1 VDGKIETGCSY
12 SAASD
17 IQMAVIEKGSFEV
30 ISRSPTQ
37 TQRIGMRLGELLQ
50 PGDVVGLEGDLG
62 AGKTTL
68 AQGIASGW
76 GSYDSVTSPTF
87 VLVNVYRRLD
97 QNQLFH
103 LDAYRLSGPEE
114 AIDLD
119 IDALLAQGPLL
130 VEWADRV
137 KDALPDEFMW
147 IKMKLINDEQRDF
160 IVHAS
165 GERHKYLLQ
174 KLRGDIYGA

>member
-1 VDGKIETGCSY
+1 
-12 SAASD
+12 
-17 IQMAVIEKGSFEV
+17 MAVIEKGSFEV

-37 TQRIGMRLGELLQ
+37 TRRIGMRLGELLM
-50 PGDVVGLEGDLG
+50 PGDVVCMEGNLG

-103 LDAYRLSGPEE
+103 MDAYRLSGPDE
-114 AIDLD
+114 ALDLD
-119 IDALLAQGPLL
+119 IDAMLTQGPLII
-130 VEWADRV
+130 EWADRV
-137 KDALPDEFMW
+137 NEALPEDFIW
-147 IKMKLINDEQRDF
+147 INMKLINDEQRDF
-160 IVHAS
+160 IVKAR
-165 GERHKYLLQ
+165 GDRHKFLLEQ
-174 KLRGDIYGA
+174 FRGDIYGV

>member
-1 VDGKIETGCSY
+1 
-12 SAASD
+12 
-17 IQMAVIEKGSFEV
+17 MAVIEKGSFEV

-37 TQRIGMRLGELLQ
+37 TRRVGMRLGELLM
-50 PGDVVGLEGDLG
+50 PGDVVCMEGNLG

-97 QNQLFH
+97 QSQLFH

-114 AIDLD
+114 ALDLD
-119 IDALLAQGPLL
+119 IDAMLAGGPLI

-137 KDALPDEFMW
+137 SEALPGEFLW
-147 IKMKLINDEQRDF
+147 IKMKFINDEQRDF
-160 IVHAS
+160 VVNAR
-165 GERHKYLLQ
+165 GERHKLLLEQ
-174 KLRGDIYGA
+174 FRGDIYGA

>member
-1 VDGKIETGCSY
+1 
-12 SAASD
+12 
-17 IQMAVIEKGSFEV
+17 MAVIEKGSFEV

-37 TQRIGMRLGELLQ
+37 TRRIGMRLGELLQ
-50 PGDVVGLEGDLG
+50 PGDVIGLEGNLG

-76 GSYDSVTSPTF
+76 GSYDTVTSPTF

-103 LDAYRLSGPEE
+103 LDAYRLSGPED
-114 AIDLD
+114 ALDLD
-119 IDALLAQGPLL
+119 IDVMLGQGPLL

-137 KDALPDEFMW
+137 QDALPDDYLW
-147 IKMKLINDEQRDF
+147 IRMKLINDEQRDF
-160 IVHAS
+160 IVNAR
-165 GERHKYLLQ
+165 GERHKMLLEQ
-174 KLRGDIYGA
+174 LREDIYGA

>member
-1 VDGKIETGCSY
+1 
-12 SAASD
+12 
-17 IQMAVIEKGSFEV
+17 MAVIEKGSFEV

-37 TQRIGMRLGELLQ
+37 TRRVGMRLGELLL
-50 PGDVVGLEGDLG
+50 PGDVICLEGNLG

-76 GSYDSVTSPTF
+76 GSYDSVTSPSY

-97 QNQLFH
+97 QKLLYH

-119 IDALLAQGPLL
+119 IDALLSQGPLV
-130 VEWADRV
+130 VEWADKI
-137 KDALPDEFMW
+137 KDALPEGHLWM
-147 IKMKLINDEQRDF
+147 KMRSINDEQRDF
-160 IVHAS
+160 VVNAR
-165 GERHKYLLQ
+165 GDRHKVLLEQ
-174 KLRGDIYGA
+174 LRGDIYGA

>member
-1 VDGKIETGCSY
+1 
-12 SAASD
+12 
-17 IQMAVIEKGSFEV
+17 MAVIEKGSFEV

-37 TQRIGMRLGELLQ
+37 TRRIGMRLGELLM
-50 PGDVVGLEGDLG
+50 PGDIVCMEGNLG

-97 QNQLFH
+97 QKQLFH
-103 LDAYRLSGPEE
+103 LDAYRLSGPDE

-119 IDALLAQGPLL
+119 IDAMLTQGPLII
-130 VEWADRV
+130 EWADRV
-137 KDALPDEFMW
+137 NEALPEDYIW
-147 IKMKLINDEQRDF
+147 INMKLINDEQRDF
-160 IVHAS
+160 IVKAR
-165 GERHKYLLQ
+165 GDRHKFLLEQ
-174 KLRGDIYGA
+174 LRGDIYGA

>member
-1 VDGKIETGCSY
+1 
-12 SAASD
+12 
-17 IQMAVIEKGSFEV
+17 MAVIEKGSFEV

-37 TQRIGMRLGELLQ
+37 TRRIGMRLGELLQ
-50 PGDVVGLEGDLG
+50 PGDVIGLEGNLG

-97 QNQLFH
+97 QKQLFH
-103 LDAYRLSGPEE
+103 LDAYRLSGPDE
-114 AIDLD
+114 ALDLD
-119 IDALLAQGPLL
+119 IDAMLIQGPLL

-137 KDALPDEFMW
+137 KAALPDGHLW

-160 IVHAS
+160 VINAK
-165 GERHKYLLQ
+165 GDRHKVVLEQ
-174 KLRGDIYGA
+174 LREDIYGN